1 MTTFYN
7 QLLKL
12 LLTNCISVER
22 SSIVNTK
29 LLVTKAQKFNLDESK
44 FQFEYKRLIHYFKK
58 KKVSTVL
65 LKLYSLHNSNSIR
78 SVHAYK
84 IKFLD

>member
-1 MTTFYN
+1 MTIFYN

-12 LLTNCISVER
+12 LLSNCISVER

-65 LKLYSLHNSNSIR
+65 VKVYSLHNIT
-78 SVHAYK
+78 VLGVYMH
-84 IKFLD
+84 IKLSF